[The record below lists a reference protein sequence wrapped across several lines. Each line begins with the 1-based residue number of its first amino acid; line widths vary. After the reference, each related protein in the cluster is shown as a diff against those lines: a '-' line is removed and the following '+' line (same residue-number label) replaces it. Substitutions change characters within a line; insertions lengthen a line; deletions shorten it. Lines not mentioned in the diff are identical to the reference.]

1 MITKI
6 KKNDDET
13 GFSEITIFVIIQ
25 SFSSSSNIY
34 ENLFLK
40 FVIFTLFI
48 PILTINTVWYN
59 IYAYKWI

>member
-13 GFSEITIFVIIQ
+13 GFSEITIFIIIQ

-34 ENLFLK
+34 ANLFLK
-40 FVIFTLFI
+40 LVILTLFI
-48 PILTINTVWYN
+48 PILTINTV
-59 IYAYKWI
+59 